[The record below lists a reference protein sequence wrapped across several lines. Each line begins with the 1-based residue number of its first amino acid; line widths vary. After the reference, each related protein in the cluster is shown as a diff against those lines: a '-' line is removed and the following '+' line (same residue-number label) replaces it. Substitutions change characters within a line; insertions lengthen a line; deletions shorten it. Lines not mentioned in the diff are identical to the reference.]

1 MNRRVFFACAVAVIV
16 VVILIARPY
25 HLSLLIF
32 AGIDALAA
40 AGIVLLMRAGQV
52 SLGHAAFIGIG
63 AYVSAI
69 LARDYN
75 WSPWLSIVAGII
87 SAALAAVPIGLVT
100 LRLREMYLPLATLA
114 WGMAFHVL
122 FMAAAPITGGASG
135 FDRIPALTMFGVPIG
150 GDKAFAA
157 LVWLIVIVTVAVL
170 AQLMRSRQGRAIRAL
185 REHDQMAVAFGINPA
200 RLKMQ
205 VFIVSAAL
213 AGLSGALYT
222 FQTRFISPS
231 PFGIGQ
237 SFTLLIVAILG
248 GAGYPAGA
256 VVGAVLV
263 AVINLVLQT
272 LFSGLIDRV
281 GPIEPVIFG
290 VLLIVLLLK
299 WPDGI
304 WSAIEARLSKVVFNA
319 PNARS
324 ERAPVQMA
332 TRGVGEVPLLELI
345 DVSKSFG
352 GIQALRHLSL
362 RVSAGQIVG
371 LIGPNGAGKSTA
383 FNVMSG
389 LLLPTTGSVCLAGQ
403 SLPPEPWAVTA
414 GGIARTF
421 QHVKLVGDMS
431 VIENVAVGA
440 YTGGHANMLAGMSGI
455 DRDEEKRVLARAF
468 EALSLVG
475 LTDSAN
481 ILAGTLPLGKQ
492 RLVEI
497 ARALAAEPTL
507 LLLDEPAAGLR
518 ATEKREL
525 ISLLYKLKAD
535 GISVVLVEHDMD
547 LVMRAVD
554 HLIVLDRGELLAE
567 GTPASIRKDR
577 KVIDAYLGAAA

>member
-1 MNRRVFFACAVAVIV
+1 MNRRIFFGCLIAAIIV
-16 VVILIARPY
+16 TILLARPY
-25 HLSLLIF
+25 HLSLIIF

-40 AGIVLLMRAGQV
+40 IGIVLLMRAGQV

-75 WSPWLSIVAGII
+75 WSPWLSILAGLVC
-87 SAALAAVPIGLVT
+87 AALAAVPIGMVT

-122 FMAAAPITGGASG
+122 FVAAASVTGGASG
-135 FDRIPALTMFGVPIG
+135 FDRIPALTMFGSPIG
-150 GDKAFAA
+150 GDKAFAG
-157 LVWLIVIVTVAVL
+157 LVWLLVVAAV
-170 AQLMRSRQGRAIRAL
+170 AAMTQLMRSRQGRAIRAL
-185 REHDQMAVAFGINPA
+185 NDHDQMAVAFGVNPA

-205 VFIVSAAL
+205 VFILSAAL
-213 AGLSGALYT
+213 AGLAGALYT

-237 SFTLLIVAILG
+237 SFMLLIVAILG

-256 VVGAVLV
+256 VIGAVLV
-263 AVINLVLQT
+263 AAINLTLQT
-272 LFSGLIDRV
+272 LFSGLIDRI

-290 VLLIVLLLK
+290 VLLIILLLK
-299 WPDGI
+299 WPDGL
-304 WSAIEARLSKVVFNA
+304 WSAIDARLSKIILKDPGVVSQPPA
-319 PNARS
+319 VQRS
-324 ERAPVQMA
+324 
-332 TRGVGEVPLLELI
+332 TGGSGEVPLLELI
-345 DVSKSFG
+345 DVSRSFG
-352 GIQALRHLSL
+352 GVQALRNLSL
-362 RVSAGQIVG
+362 KVARGQIVG

-389 LLLPTTGSVCLAGQ
+389 LLPPTAGNVCLDGLP
-403 SLPPEPWAVTA
+403 LPPEPWAVTA
-414 GGIARTF
+414 AGIARTF

-431 VIENVAVGA
+431 VVENVAMGA
-440 YTGGHANMLAGMSGI
+440 YARGRANMLAGLSGA
-455 DRDEEKRVLARAF
+455 DGDEERSVLGRAF
-468 EALSLVG
+468 RALSLVG

-481 ILAGTLPLGKQ
+481 IQAGTLPLGKQ

-497 ARALAAEPTL
+497 ARALAAEPAL

-525 ISLLYKLKAD
+525 IALLHRLKED
-535 GISVVLVEHDMD
+535 GMSVVLVEHDME

-554 HLIVLDRGELLAE
+554 HLIVLDRGALLAE
-567 GTPASIRKDR
+567 GPPALIRKDR
-577 KVIDAYLGAAA
+577 KVIEAYLGAAA